1 MEFNSVLLRRSIGNG
16 RFGLVIGSS
25 TLNIVSIVLP
35 LQRHGAE
42 TDTRLGGAARSMRK
56 RGQKSGI
63 LEEVDGVESD
73 KPGLN
78 SALARGFAILR
89 AFQLGDQHLGNAE
102 LAERVGLPKATVSRL
117 TQTLAELGFLTYL
130 DSIGKYELAPAVLSL
145 GYAVLSRG
153 EIHAL
158 ARPLMQELAKESG
171 LGVGLGV
178 RDGTDMVMIEYARGH
193 YSGGLTT
200 ISVGRHIPIAATC
213 MGWACAQGL
222 PPSEQSELFAA
233 LRAEHPPERADQI
246 EARMLKAFHEIHEY
260 GYCTSTGEF
269 SPAYSSIGAPFLHP
283 NGVNVLAF
291 HIAGPTYY
299 LPPEDMR
306 EKWGPRLVEMVARLR
321 GES

>member
-1 MEFNSVLLRRSIGNG
+1 MREARATGNSTVPGISE
-16 RFGLVIGSS
+16 
-25 TLNIVSIVLP
+25 
-35 LQRHGAE
+35 A
-42 TDTRLGGAARSMRK
+42 MRK
-56 RGQKSGI
+56 RGLKVVSS
-63 LEEVDGVESD
+63 DDVETIDSD
-73 KPGLN
+73 KPSLN

-130 DSIGKYELAPAVLSL
+130 ENIGKYELAPAVLSL

-200 ISVGRHIPIAATC
+200 ISVGRHIPIAVTC
-213 MGWACAQGL
+213 MGWACAQAL
-222 PPSEQSELFAA
+222 SPSEQSELFAS
-233 LRAEHPPERADQI
+233 LREAQPDRADKI
-246 EARMLKAFHEIHEY
+246 EARMLKAFHEIHER
-260 GYCTSTGEF
+260 GFCTSTGEF

-283 NGVNVLAF
+283 NGVSVLAF
-291 HIAGPTYY
+291 HLAGPSYY
-299 LPPEDMR
+299 LPQEDM
-306 EKWGPRLVEMVARLR
+306 EQKWGPRLVEMVARLR
-321 GES
+321 GEI